1 MTIERESVN
10 LDTLDL
16 SDYSL
21 FRHGFPH
28 HVFEHLRREA
38 PVWKHPKT
46 PGVAAFGGEEFWVV
60 SKHADLLEASRD
72 PERFRSF
79 EGPRVQ
85 GWEPRMRG
93 QMLITMDPPAHTRQ
107 RKLISAG
114 FTPRMVSKLDEQ
126 ARTWATSI
134 VDNALEKGVC
144 NFVHEV
150 AYQLPM
156 HMIADILGIP
166 LSDRQYVF
174 DLVNTQLHSL
184 DPQHALPKDELEAL
198 QMQSFMYGRQLSDSK
213 LANPSDDVWTQLT
226 QVEVEGPDGE
236 TSKLSQLELD
246 LFFIVLTIAGSET
259 TRNAISSGLISLV
272 QNPDQLQLLRDDPG
286 LMTTAIEEIV
296 RVSSPVT
303 YFRRTAVHDTVL
315 GGMEIKADEPVTLWY
330 PSANFD
336 ETVFADPFRF
346 DITRS
351 PNPQAAFGGAGVHFC
366 LGANLARREIKVMF
380 EELLARV
387 KDFEIL
393 GEPEYS
399 VAGIQ
404 SPVSVSLKD
413 MQVRMTAK

>member
-1 MTIERESVN
+1 MTIDAAPVN

-21 FRHGFPH
+21 FRNGFPH
-28 HVFEHLRREA
+28 HIFTQLRREA

-46 PGVAAFGGEEFWVV
+46 DGVAAFGGEEFWVV

-85 GWEPRMRG
+85 GWEERMRG

-114 FTPRMVSKLDEQ
+114 FTPRMVAKLDEQ
-126 ARTWATSI
+126 ARTWAASI
-134 VDNALEKGVC
+134 VDHALELGTC

-156 HMIADILGIP
+156 NMIADILGIP
-166 LSDRQYVF
+166 ISDRQYVF
-174 DLVNTQLHSL
+174 DLINTQLHSL
-184 DPQHALPKDELEAL
+184 DPNHSLPPEEMQAL
-198 QMQSFMYGRQLSDSK
+198 QMQSFMYGRKLSDSK
-213 LANPSDDVWTQLT
+213 LQNPTDDVWTTLT
-226 QVEVEGPDGE
+226 QVEVEGPDGQP
-236 TSKLSQLELD
+236 TKLSQLELD

-259 TRNAISSGLISLV
+259 TRNAISSGLIAFME
-272 QNPDQLQLLRDDPG
+272 NPDQLEKLRNDPS
-286 LMTTAIEEIV
+286 LMTTAIEEII

-303 YFRRTAVHDTVL
+303 YFRRTAVHDTEL
-315 GGMEIKADEPVTLWY
+315 GGQQIKANDPVTLWY

-336 ETVFADPFRF
+336 ETVFEDPFRF

-387 KDFEIL
+387 KDFELI
-393 GEPEYS
+393 GKPEFS

-413 MQVRMTAK
+413 MQVKMTAK